1 MTTPTGEPAAGVVV
15 SWWFPAVV
23 LAVMLLILVPAAA
36 WVGALVAARLD
47 KER

>member
-1 MTTPTGEPAAGVVV
+1 MTPTVTGEPTGVVA
-15 SWWFPAVV
+15 SWWFPVVV